1 MKYQSI
7 IDAFIF
13 KPMACVVKIGL
24 DHYDVEWKAAKTQ
37 ILIQTMHSP
46 TVYFF
51 LSFLSNLLTRHSF
64 PVGIC
69 LYLQGKNPDSY
80 LTIHTFSLSHAA

>member
-1 MKYQSI
+1 MMWK
-7 IDAFIF
+7 
-13 KPMACVVKIGL
+13 
-24 DHYDVEWKAAKTQ
+24 WKAAKTQ

-51 LSFLSNLLTRHSF
+51 LSFLSNLLMWHSF

-69 LYLQGKNPDSY
+69 LYVQGKNSDSY
-80 LTIHTFSLSHAA
+80 LTMHPFSLSHAA